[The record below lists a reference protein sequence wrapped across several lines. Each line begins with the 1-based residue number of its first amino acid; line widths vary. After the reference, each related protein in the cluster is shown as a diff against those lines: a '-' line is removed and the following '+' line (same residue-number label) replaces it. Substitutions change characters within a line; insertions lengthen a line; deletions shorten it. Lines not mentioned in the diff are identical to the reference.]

1 MVGLTAARPREP
13 WRLSYPET
21 VSAPSATTG
30 PDEITDGPE
39 ADRRGGRGS
48 HRGVVASARRRWADQ
63 PSTRG
68 PVGRWTRRILV
79 ANLVGQIGIILTGG
93 LVRLTGSGLGCSTW
107 PRCEPGTFTPVF
119 EPATPLHAYVEFGN
133 RLLTFVVGALAIATV
148 VAVWR
153 LRGRRPSLRLLG
165 AAPLL
170 GVLLQA
176 AIGGITVLTRLNPWT
191 VMLHFMVSIGLVAVS
206 TLLLLRAREGD
217 GPVVAK
223 AHPVLRQL
231 AAVMAV
237 VASGVLVLGTAVT
250 GAGPH
255 AGDAG
260 DPVRLDIDPRTI
272 SWLHADLV
280 LLFLGLAVG
289 LYVALRVT
297 DAPHRAV
304 WWASAVLV
312 VTLAQGA
319 LGYVQYA
326 LAVPISL
333 VWLHMLGACLLTV
346 AVTGLQLGLRERALA
361 PVGLPAPRDEPVP
374 AR

>member
-1 MVGLTAARPREP
+1 MT
-13 WRLSYPET
+13 
-21 VSAPSATTG
+21 
-30 PDEITDGPE
+30 
-39 ADRRGGRGS
+39 
-48 HRGVVASARRRWADQ
+48 
-63 PSTRG
+63 G

-79 ANLVGQIGIILTGG
+79 ANLVGQIGIIMTGG

-119 EPATPLHAYVEFGN
+119 EPATPFHAYIEFGN
-133 RLLTFVVGALAIATV
+133 RLLTFVVGLLVVAAL

-153 LRGRRPSLRLLG
+153 LRGRSLGLRLLG
-165 AAPLL
+165 VAPLL

-176 AIGGITVLTRLNPWT
+176 GIGGITVLTGLAPWT
-191 VMLHFMVSIGLVAVS
+191 VMLHFMVSVGLVAIS
-206 TLLLLRAREGD
+206 TMLLLRAREGD
-217 GPVVAK
+217 GPVTTK

-231 AAVMAV
+231 AGVIAV
-237 VASGVLVLGTAVT
+237 VATGVLVLGTAVT

-255 AGDAG
+255 AGDAD
-260 DPVRLDIDPRTI
+260 DPVRLPIDPRTI

-297 DAPHRAV
+297 DAPRRAA

-312 VTLAQGA
+312 VTLAQGL

-326 LAVPISL
+326 LAVPIAL

-346 AVTGLQLGLRERALA
+346 AVTGLQLGLRGRALA
-361 PVGLPAPRDEPVP
+361 PDRSVSTV
-374 AR
+374 

>member
-1 MVGLTAARPREP
+1 M
-13 WRLSYPET
+13 LSYPGRVT
-21 VSAPSATTG
+21 APATTTG
-30 PDEITDGPE
+30 PDEITYGPR
-39 ADRRGGRGS
+39 ASPGGSTDAGLGGVAGLRRLWAGQGS
-48 HRGVVASARRRWADQ
+48 V
-63 PSTRG
+63 TG
-68 PVGRWTRRILV
+68 PVGRGTRRILV
-79 ANLVGQIGIILTGG
+79 ANLVAQVGIIMTGG

-107 PRCEPGTFTPVF
+107 PRCEPGAFTPVF
-119 EPATPLHAYVEFGN
+119 QPELEFHTWVEFGN
-133 RLLTFVVGALAIATV
+133 RLLTFVVGVLAIAAL

-153 LRGRRPSLRLLG
+153 LRGRRLSLRLLG

-176 AIGGITVLTRLNPWT
+176 GIGGITVLTQLHPGT

-217 GPVVAK
+217 GPVTTK

-231 AAVMAV
+231 AGVIAV
-237 VASGVLVLGTAVT
+237 VATGVLVLGTAVT

-255 AGDAG
+255 AGDAD
-260 DPVRLDIDPRTI
+260 DPVRLPIDPRTI

-297 DAPHRAV
+297 DAPRRAV

-312 VTLAQGA
+312 VTLAQGL

-326 LAVPISL
+326 LAVPITL

-361 PVGLPAPRDEPVP
+361 PDRSVSTV
-374 AR
+374 